1 MVDKSSNPR
10 ALTETCSLCKSSQ
23 IDLNSLIGIPICSN
37 CWDLNR
43 NYKFQFQAQ
52 RTILSP
58 QIDQISENVFLGNAD
73 AQRDKEKLK
82 TLGITHILV
91 AGAFLEIH
99 HPKDFEYVQFQINGY
114 FEDNI
119 SQFFEKAFEFI
130 EKSDKVFVHCERGVC
145 RSASLVIAYFMKKN
159 KMTLEESFNFV
170 KSKRSIIDPHGG
182 FMKQLKNY
190 VSNNK

>member
-73 AQRDKEKLK
+73 AQR
-82 TLGITHILV
+82 
-91 AGAFLEIH
+91 
-99 HPKDFEYVQFQINGY
+99 
-114 FEDNI
+114 
-119 SQFFEKAFEFI
+119 
-130 EKSDKVFVHCERGVC
+130 SDKVFVHCERGVC

>member
-73 AQRDKEKLK
+73 AQR
-82 TLGITHILV
+82 H
-91 AGAFLEIH
+91 
-99 HPKDFEYVQFQINGY
+99 NGY
-114 FEDNI
+114 FEENI
-119 SQFFEKAFEFI
+119 SQFFEKAFQFI